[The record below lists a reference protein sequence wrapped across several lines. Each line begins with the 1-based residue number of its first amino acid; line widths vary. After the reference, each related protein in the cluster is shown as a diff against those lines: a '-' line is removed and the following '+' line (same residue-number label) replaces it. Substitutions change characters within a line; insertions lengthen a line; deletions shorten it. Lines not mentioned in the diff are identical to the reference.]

1 MRTLIAVPC
10 MDQVSAHFAQ
20 SLAMLE
26 KVGDCAIAFQVGSL
40 IYNSRNDLAV
50 QAVKMGADQVLWL
63 DSDMLF
69 TPDTM
74 KRLIEAKKY
83 GDIVSGLYFRRVA
96 PYRPVLF
103 DTLTIDDEGCKWTEP
118 KEIPAE
124 PFEVAGVGFG
134 CVLTPTEV
142 FLSVMEKHGYLFQP
156 LKGVGEDLSFCW
168 RARQCGYK
176 IAVDP
181 SIACGHVGHH
191 IVTRDFYET
200 YTKTR
205 KGGSL

>member
-26 KVGDCAIAFQVGSL
+26 KVGDCAIAFQMGSL
-40 IYNSRNDLAV
+40 IYTSRNDLARK
-50 QAVKMGADQVLWL
+50 AVEMGADQVLWL

-69 TPDTM
+69 KPDTL
-74 KRLIEAKKY
+74 KRLIDGQKY

-96 PYRPVLF
+96 PYSPVLF

-118 KEIPAE
+118 KEIPNE
-124 PFEVAGVGFG
+124 IFEVQAVGFG
-134 CVLTPTEV
+134 CVLTPTDV
-142 FLSVMEKHGYLFQP
+142 FLSVVEKFGLMFSP
-156 LKGVGEDLSFCW
+156 IMNVGEDLSFCW

-176 IAVDP
+176 IVVDP
-181 SIACGHVGHH
+181 SVECGHVGHH
-191 IVTRDFYET
+191 IVTREFYET
-200 YTKTR
+200 FTKAKR
-205 KGGSL
+205 G